1 MCKSLECC
9 HSYIEVHIYS
19 HLKGLLYGHN
29 NDTRVVCFSDADRA
43 CYPYDKRCT
52 FGYVVWID
60 DNLISWKS
68 DEQNV
73 VIWFSAEAKYRS
85 MALATCELISLTKL
99 LKELQF
105 GEVSQMTL
113 RYDNLATF
121 HFSLNLVFLE
131 RTKRIEINC
140 YFISVLH
147 QHILHGRLKLQH

>member
-1 MCKSLECC
+1 
-9 HSYIEVHIYS
+9 
-19 HLKGLLYGHN
+19 
-29 NDTRVVCFSDADRA
+29 
-43 CYPYDKRCT
+43 
-52 FGYVVWID
+52 
-60 DNLISWKS
+60 
-68 DEQNV
+68 
-73 VIWFSAEAKYRS
+73 

-113 RYDNLATF
+113 RYANLATF